1 MLLIPTYNRS
11 LVVGSNDGQPM
22 TEEKRQSLSTLIY
35 VYEISSGEGKL
46 IPESEQ
52 IIYGLKELSRIGI
65 KSKFSEFNTTANYW
79 DVQAHL
85 KSGLPFK
92 NKFILTYS
100 PLNLEAQSC

>member
-35 VYEISSGEGKL
+35 VYEISSEEGKL

-65 KSKFSEFNTTANYW
+65 KSKFSNFNTTANY
-79 DVQAHL
+79 
-85 KSGLPFK
+85 
-92 NKFILTYS
+92 
-100 PLNLEAQSC
+100 